1 MRHTTAKPV
10 GTRSASAPKM
20 EAPQAMRKMADKG
33 ATELNESYK
42 KMSAATAEVSSLMQN
57 ADSAAAQG
65 AMDCNTKVMEF
76 ARANSNAAFGYA
88 QKILGVK
95 SLSEFFEVSTEH
107 AHRQFELL
115 SAQTKELTALSQKV
129 MLETAQPFQTG
140 AAKAFRGPLA

>member
-76 ARANSNAAFGYA
+76 ARANSNAAFDYA

-95 SLSEFFEVSTEH
+95 SLS
-107 AHRQFELL
+107 
-115 SAQTKELTALSQKV
+115 
-129 MLETAQPFQTG
+129 
-140 AAKAFRGPLA
+140 